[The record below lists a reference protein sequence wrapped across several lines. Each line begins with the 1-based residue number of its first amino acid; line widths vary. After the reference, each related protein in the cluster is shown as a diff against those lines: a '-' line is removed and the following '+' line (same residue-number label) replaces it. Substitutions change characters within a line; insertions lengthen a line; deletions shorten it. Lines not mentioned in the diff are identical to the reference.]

1 VAVLFDTR
9 TEDPAERAERW
20 SAAHE
25 RIFFPIDVRF
35 TSAGPEHGRIEGHRI
50 GPLHA
55 YRVVSQSSVVR
66 RRGRGIRASDP
77 EQFIVGLPLRGR
89 CLIEQEGRA
98 SSFGASDL
106 SSWDSSHPFSVTT
119 SRPFDLLLL
128 VVPRQMLGPRS
139 DAICRRATGRV
150 SESSGV
156 GAIAAPFFR
165 SVWWS
170 LDAPDSQ
177 ISRDDV
183 ADGVVAM
190 VRALH
195 AKGATQASTASRLP
209 GAMLLEE
216 MRSYIDRHLGDP
228 GLGPGSIAR
237 AHHVSTRY
245 VHKLFAT
252 SGVSAS
258 DWVRKRRLDAC
269 WRDLGDQALADHTIS
284 EIASRWALTS
294 PAHFSRV
301 FRAEYGCSPSEARA
315 AHGTRAA
322 LPR

>member
-1 VAVLFDTR
+1 MAVLFDTT

-35 TSAGPEHGRIEGHRI
+35 ASEGPEHGRIEGHRL
-50 GPLHA
+50 GPLHT
-55 YRVVSQSSVVR
+55 YRVVSQASVVR
-66 RRGRGIRASDP
+66 RRGEGIRAADP
-77 EQFIVGLPLRGR
+77 EQFVVGLPLRGR

-119 SRPFDLLLL
+119 RRPFDLLLL
-128 VVPRQMLGPRS
+128 VVPRQVLGPRS
-139 DAICRRATGRV
+139 NAICRRAAGRV

-170 LDAPDSQ
+170 LAAPGFQ
-177 ISRDDV
+177 VSRDDL

-195 AKGATQASTASRLP
+195 AKDAPKTAGASRLP
-209 GAMLLEE
+209 GAVLLPQ

-237 AHHVSTRY
+237 EHHVSTRY

-252 SGVSAS
+252 TGVSAS
-258 DWVRKRRLDAC
+258 DWVRTRRLEAC
-269 WRDLGDQALADHTIS
+269 WRDLCDPALVDHTIS
-284 EIASRWALTS
+284 EIAARWALTN

-301 FRAEYGCSPSEARA
+301 FRAEYGCTPTEVRA
-315 AHGTRAA
+315 TCGRPAA